1 MGHHQNQLSEAGQGQ
16 VESLME
22 KKEPRSFLN
31 PCLIKDHSAT
41 NNAGPQGSDGGI
53 NTMLSLSL

>member
-1 MGHHQNQLSEAGQGQ
+1 MGHQNQLSEAGQVKGQ
-16 VESLME
+16 VESFMV
-22 KKEPRSFLN
+22 KKELSSFLN

-41 NNAGPQGSDGGI
+41 NAGPQGSEGGI